1 MDSLY
6 ALLEVPPDATDQD
19 VKTAYRKKALK
30 VHPDKNPDNPEAA
43 KLFHQLSEAFKVLSD
58 PTAKGAYD
66 KGLKA
71 KQERELRDRKLD
83 AKQKKLKDELEA
95 RERQA
100 AAEELLKSEHKRSEQ
115 QRSRQWAEEL
125 ERFNQEMASKRQ
137 SAQKTAHSLSCRL
150 KVKWKCPNVY
160 TKEKLHQILQ
170 KYGDITALVVSSK
183 RNNAIVEFANRKNA
197 ERALSV
203 ERGLGTSPLKLSMI
217 EGQNQQMSAPI
228 QEQRSTY
235 QGPVAASFEEYEARV
250 LQNILAPLRR
260 ERENSS

>member
-1 MDSLY
+1 M
-6 ALLEVPPDATDQD
+6 
-19 VKTAYRKKALK
+19 
-30 VHPDKNPDNPEAA
+30 
-43 KLFHQLSEAFKVLSD
+43 SD

-66 KGLKA
+66 RVLKA
-71 KQERELRDRKLD
+71 KKESELRDRKLD
-83 AKQKKLKDELEA
+83 ANRKKLKDELEA

-100 AAEELLKSEHKRSEQ
+100 ASEKLLKSELERLRQ
-115 QRSRQWAEEL
+115 QQSRQWAEEQ
-125 ERFNQEMASKRQ
+125 ERFKRKIAEEQERHKQEIASKRQ
-137 SAQKTAHSLSCRL
+137 SAQETAYIQSCRL
-150 KVKWKCPNVY
+150 KVKWKCLNVY

-183 RNNAIVEFANRKNA
+183 RNSAIVEFANRKNA